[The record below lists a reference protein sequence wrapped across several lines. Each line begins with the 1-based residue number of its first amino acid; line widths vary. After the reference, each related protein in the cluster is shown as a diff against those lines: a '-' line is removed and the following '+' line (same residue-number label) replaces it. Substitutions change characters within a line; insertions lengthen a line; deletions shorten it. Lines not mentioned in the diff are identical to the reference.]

1 MRVLEVQGG
10 DVTAQQEQ
18 DTTSGH
24 LEIRGQ
30 HEVRDA
36 PRIQRIHGMPDELG
50 ERGIYPG
57 DAQVRRNQQ
66 HPASGGIEGDAEHLD
81 ITGLRVSRLRLAL
94 QLDVGRRQ
102 LLAALLQRLVEGADL
117 LVDPALQ
124 REDAAR
130 GLQRGLPHAVCRVLA
145 AHGSPSAYAA
155 ISVPMTRARILAK
168 AVERLVERSSLNGA
182 NPQSSVVP
190 SWSRGDETGRLQ
202 HPVADLLG
210 CLDAGTEG
218 VDDADEDAL
227 AGAHALAD
235 ESEHSL
241 AIWLMGQLDKEG
253 TGRELKQARQ
263 QFGINDVGTVG
274 RVSVPARTC
283 WRRSGSAA
291 QRRRGLAVTD
301 HHMRIGWPASRWRG
315 QGERPNSLQPSAGWP
330 SDCWLC
336 CSSIR
341 CYTLGS
347 IVERQPCPQRKER
360 CFRRCCQRLPILA
373 FSLFNRSQND
383 PVSRSI

>member
-102 LLAALLQRLVEGADL
+102 LLAALLQRLVEGANL
-117 LVDPALQ
+117 LVGGRAWFTPELVDPALQ

-145 AHGSPSAYAA
+145 AHGSPSASAA

-202 HPVADLLG
+202 HPVADLPRFWFPHLRSSHRPPI
-210 CLDAGTEG
+210 A
-218 VDDADEDAL
+218 
-227 AGAHALAD
+227 AHC
-235 ESEHSL
+235 
-241 AIWLMGQLDKEG
+241 M
-253 TGRELKQARQ
+253 
-263 QFGINDVGTVG
+263 
-274 RVSVPARTC
+274 P
-283 WRRSGSAA
+283 
-291 QRRRGLAVTD
+291 
-301 HHMRIGWPASRWRG
+301 
-315 QGERPNSLQPSAGWP
+315 
-330 SDCWLC
+330 
-336 CSSIR
+336 
-341 CYTLGS
+341 
-347 IVERQPCPQRKER
+347 
-360 CFRRCCQRLPILA
+360 LP
-373 FSLFNRSQND
+373 
-383 PVSRSI
+383 